1 MQRGPGSDTRAFST
15 GRAARYCYV
24 TPETI
29 LNWIRAGLLKAQRT
43 AGGQYRIRV
52 EELRRFMVEQGM
64 QTDQLDAALGVRC
77 ACWEARAQG
86 EGQAGASLLDP
97 CRECLVHRS
106 GTLNCW
112 ELSGLLPLTG
122 LRALRCADCDYH
134 KTYSSAAPQGARE
147 RSSSSEVATPTTR
160 GDA

>member
-1 MQRGPGSDTRAFST
+1 MQRGLENDKRAFST

-64 QTDQLDAALGVRC
+64 QTDQLDASQSIRPH
-77 ACWEARAQG
+77 CWESRLEEAA
-86 EGQAGASLLDP
+86 AALPLLEP
-97 CRECLVHRS
+97 CRECLVRRS

-112 ELSGLLPLTG
+112 ELAGLLPLTG
-122 LRALRCADCDYH
+122 RRAVPCAQCSY
-134 KTYSSAAPQGARE
+134 YLAFGPSGREGGE
-147 RSSSSEVATPTTR
+147 RSWSDAKGGSST
-160 GDA
+160 